1 MQALFQEEASCN
13 AWSGQQSYPQGF
25 SFMGWGL
32 WEWGEP
38 CHPSRH
44 IQACLQ
50 YCPCDASC
58 RYGCILP
65 YCDEDGGPLHQ
76 LKM

>member
-13 AWSGQQSYPQGF
+13 AWSRQQSYPQGF